1 MARTKEEK
9 KALEIARLEKE
20 KAKPK
25 GRWYFAYFILI
36 VSIVYIADELA
47 TQVGTQM
54 QNVVASSFFAPLVGE
69 EFAVARMSL
78 INTIA
83 GFSVGVAFLYRTL
96 ADRFGR
102 KIFLVIN
109 SAGIAIGLF
118 AMSVATNIP
127 VYAVGAFVLQFFVPH
142 DMHQVYIQECAPAKR
157 RATVVSVITSIG
169 TLAVF
174 LIPLMR
180 SIFLTETDLSGWRII
195 YMIPALIGLAASVIA
210 LLFVRESDAFVDAR
224 LRQLRMT
231 EEEKKAA
238 AAAKSKQENGVG
250 LWAALKFCVSHKQ
263 IRWLFIGGGFVSFG
277 MLVTQYYE
285 TIMTFGYA
293 RQYLDA
299 GMSLETARM
308 QATTFVTQAL
318 LLFSLGSAAIN
329 LISGFLADTLGR
341 RLNTIVMCATSLA
354 TFLAFYFGSNNNW
367 NPLIVGLLCGVC
379 VGSYWCAGG
388 MVTLMCSESAPT
400 NIRVSVVA
408 VQPVVNGIIFMLAST
423 SVTILGNILGDAAI
437 GTTCLL
443 VSAPGMA
450 IGLIMLMLNVK
461 ETKGVELG
469 EIRGDEYEGK

>member
-25 GRWYFAYFILI
+25 GRGYFAYFILI

-118 AMSVATNIP
+118 AMSIATNIP

-157 RATVVSVITSIG
+157 RATVGAVITSIG

-195 YMIPALIGLAASVIA
+195 YMVPALIGLAASVIA

-238 AAAKSKQENGVG
+238 AASKSKQENGVG

-285 TIMTFGYA
+285 RDIY
-293 RQYLDA
+293 
-299 GMSLETARM
+299 
-308 QATTFVTQAL
+308 
-318 LLFSLGSAAIN
+318 
-329 LISGFLADTLGR
+329 
-341 RLNTIVMCATSLA
+341 RL
-354 TFLAFYFGSNNNW
+354 
-367 NPLIVGLLCGVC
+367 
-379 VGSYWCAGG
+379 
-388 MVTLMCSESAPT
+388 
-400 NIRVSVVA
+400 SV
-408 VQPVVNGIIFMLAST
+408 L
-423 SVTILGNILGDAAI
+423 
-437 GTTCLL
+437 
-443 VSAPGMA
+443 
-450 IGLIMLMLNVK
+450 
-461 ETKGVELG
+461 
-469 EIRGDEYEGK
+469 